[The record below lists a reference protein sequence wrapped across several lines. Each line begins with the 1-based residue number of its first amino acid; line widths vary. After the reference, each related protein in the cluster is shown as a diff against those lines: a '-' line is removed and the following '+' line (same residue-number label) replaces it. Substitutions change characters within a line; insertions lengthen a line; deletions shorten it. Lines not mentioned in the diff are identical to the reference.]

1 MKLKGVVNS
10 GKIEARIAPETSI
23 DIAGSSDAI
32 KTNDIGITSV
42 SKDEEQKAINDA
54 SNESNV
60 SFFDTLQSLIL
71 PTANAAETKP
81 KPNNQFTFELGTK

>member
-1 MKLKGVVNS
+1 MKLKGIVKS
-10 GKIEARIAPETSI
+10 GKIEAKIAPETSV
-23 DIAGSSDAI
+23 DIAGSSDTLKAS
-32 KTNDIGITSV
+32 DIGITPV

-71 PTANAAETKP
+71 PTANAAETKA